1 MCWALYAASDQ
12 ELPIVPWDRHAPG
25 FHALPL
31 AEEDRLVANQ
41 FTFNS
46 IVYLGACGGCSCGFL
61 DNTVPVETVSSLSSL
76 TSYLSNAR
84 QRGAGIEIF
93 LCWEGSQ
100 GNAQSARK
108 MLAASA
114 FASLP
119 FPLGEDE
126 FATIA

>member
-12 ELPIVPWDRHAPG
+12 ELPTIPWDRHAPG
-25 FHALPL
+25 FHVLPL
-31 AEEDRLVANQ
+31 AEEDQLVASQ

-46 IVYLGACGGCSCGFL
+46 IVYLGAYGGCSCGFIDNL
-61 DNTVPVETVSSLSSL
+61 DPAETVSSLTSL

-84 QRGAGIEIF
+84 QRGAGIEMF

-100 GNAQSARK
+100 GNAQLGRK
-108 MLAASA
+108 VLAASA

-126 FATIA
+126 FAIIA